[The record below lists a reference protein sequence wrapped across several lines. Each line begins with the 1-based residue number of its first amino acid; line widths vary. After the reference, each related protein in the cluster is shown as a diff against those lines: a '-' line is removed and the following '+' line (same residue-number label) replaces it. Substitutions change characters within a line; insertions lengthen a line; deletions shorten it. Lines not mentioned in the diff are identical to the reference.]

1 MNALNCVSQ
10 KQNALQKSVIFPTI
24 SFSAMS
30 YVIHIISSANYFRLS
45 PQLRKTTMFIVT
57 FINVLLKLNYIVIV
71 EVCDLIAFNLINE
84 YNNICMWVC
93 LCSYLNGWLNHTVFQ
108 IIGHFCYRPFR
119 CTVTNTYVVWWANY
133 NERMNFSWCILY
145 RTCCEEHWFG
155 LYKLTAT
162 SNGSTTWYDGN
173 PSTYRNWATGQPNEN
188 HTCIYYFNVNR
199 KFYDYACRGKLLY
212 TCKKTTGSL
221 SVFVMS
227 SNLID
232 LLNPVTTASNEYFA

>member
-10 KQNALQKSVIFPTI
+10 KQNALQKYVIFSTI
-24 SFSAMS
+24 SFSAIS

-71 EVCDLIAFNLINE
+71 EVCDLIAFNLMNE

-133 NERMNFSWCILY
+133 NERMNFSFIQNVLRGTLVRLVQTDSY
-145 RTCCEEHWFG
+145 FEWFYYVVRWKPVDVSQLG
-155 LYKLTAT
+155 DR
-162 SNGSTTWYDGN
+162 ST
-173 PSTYRNWATGQPNEN
+173 
-188 HTCIYYFNVNR
+188 
-199 KFYDYACRGKLLY
+199 
-212 TCKKTTGSL
+212 
-221 SVFVMS
+221 
-227 SNLID
+227 
-232 LLNPVTTASNEYFA
+232 